1 MRPRVLTMDY
11 INVPMALL
19 QEVKHEPLQWS
30 LTALSV
36 AMKCLSPSST
46 YIFTS
51 EKKFRSDFHLG
62 FAKARPILE
71 AIRAGHRLFEW
82 KTLPSGRTII
92 VARSLK
98 KMYATQVTLKDGRK
112 SLEMVVGKVRCRTRE
127 NLHVTDIEKEM
138 RQLLLLTN
146 ISAKTQADELQS
158 KGLPLTGSASHAAR
172 TILSVNYLAQ
182 ATGRSPRTVCRMTRA
197 ARQQR
202 TISVIG
208 YPLVRCCDNV
218 LHDALPAPPYGKL
231 IRISFFGFTRRCNDY
246 QLLSWDWRHRFQ
258 HILYAHRRR
267 LTQNLVLRHGEVLSQ
282 TDLHALYD

>member
-1 MRPRVLTMDY
+1 MRQRVLTMDY

-19 QEVKHEPLQWS
+19 QEVKEDPLQWS
-30 LTALSV
+30 LVALSV

-46 YIFTS
+46 YIFSS
-51 EKKFRSDFHLG
+51 EKAFRRDFHLG
-62 FAKARPILE
+62 YTKAHNLLD
-71 AIRAGHRLFEW
+71 AIREGHSLFQM
-82 KTLPSGRTII
+82 TTCANGRQII

-98 KMYATQVTLKDGRK
+98 KMYATQVTLKGGRK
-112 SLEMVVGKVRCRTRE
+112 SLEMVVGKVKCCTRD
-127 NLHVTDIEKEM
+127 NLHVTEIEKEM

-146 ISAKTQADELQS
+146 INAKTRADELQS
-158 KGLPLTGSASHAAR
+158 KGLPLTGSASHAAK
-172 TILSVNYLAQ
+172 TILSVNYLAM
-182 ATGRSPRTVCRMTRA
+182 ATGRSPRTVCRMTKA

-202 TISVIG
+202 VINVIQ
-208 YPLVRCCDNV
+208 YPLRRCCDNL
-218 LHDALPAPPYGKL
+218 LHDPIPDTAGKV
-231 IRISFFGFTRRCNDY
+231 IRISFFGFTRQCNDY

>member
-19 QEVKHEPLQWS
+19 QEVKEDPLQWS
-30 LTALSV
+30 LVALSV

-51 EKKFRSDFHLG
+51 EKKFRGDFHLG
-62 FAKARPILE
+62 YTKARNLLE
-71 AIRAGHRLFEW
+71 AIREGNSLFQM
-82 KTLPSGRTII
+82 TACPNGRTII

-98 KMYATQVTLKDGRK
+98 KMYASKVILKDGRK
-112 SLEMVVGKVRCRTRE
+112 SLEMVVGKVRCCTRE
-127 NLHVTDIEKEM
+127 NLHVTEIESDM

-146 ISAKTQADELQS
+146 ISAKTRADELQS
-158 KGLPLTGSASHAAR
+158 KGLPLTGSASHAAK

-182 ATGRSPRTVCRMTRA
+182 ATGRSPRTVSRMTKA

-202 TISVIG
+202 VINVIQ
-208 YPLVRCCDNV
+208 YPLVRCCDDI
-218 LHDALPAPPYGKL
+218 LHTLPPDSVGKV
-231 IRISFFGFTRRCNDY
+231 IRIGFLGFTRRCNDY

>member
-1 MRPRVLTMDY
+1 MDY

-19 QEVKHEPLQWS
+19 QEVKEDPLQWS
-30 LTALSV
+30 LVALSV

-62 FAKARPILE
+62 YTKARTLLE
-71 AIRAGHRLFEW
+71 AIREGSSLFQM
-82 KTLPSGRTII
+82 TTCPNGRTII

-98 KMYATQVTLKDGRK
+98 KMYASQVTLKGGRK
-112 SLEMVVGKVRCRTRE
+112 SLEMVAGKVRCCTHE

-146 ISAKTQADELQS
+146 ISAKTRADELQS
-158 KGLPLTGSASHAAR
+158 KGLPLTGSASHAAK

-182 ATGRSPRTVCRMTRA
+182 ATGRSSRTVSRMTKA

-202 TISVIG
+202 VISVIQ
-208 YPLVRCCDNV
+208 YPLVRCCNDI
-218 LHDALPAPPYGKL
+218 LHTPSPQTVGKL
-231 IRISFFGFTRRCNDY
+231 IRIGFFGFTRQCNDY
-246 QLLSWDWRHRFQ
+246 QLLSWEWHHRFQ

-267 LTQNLVLRHGEVLSQ
+267 LTRNLTLPPGEVLSQ